1 MKIVLAIGCAI
12 VVGIATLLSFII
24 LLIPLGIAALI
35 IFFGG
40 KAIGLTLSVAT
51 VSILVLLG
59 GVILTGFIYLFAL
72 INTPPMV
79 FFQSYVLHF
88 FGSRYPALGAIVF
101 PPPPEAPPPP
111 ALVEPPIIEPS
122 LG

>member
-1 MKIVLAIGCAI
+1 MSQSNYAALLK
-12 VVGIATLLSFII
+12 TLCITFII
-24 LLIPLGIAALI
+24 LLIPLGITALI

-40 KAIGLTLSVAT
+40 KAIGLILSVAT
-51 VSILVLLG
+51 ISILVALG
-59 GVILTGFIYLFAL
+59 GGILAGFIYLIAL